1 MRREKKS
8 EEKKRILEKAME
20 SRAEEMEERARRKA
34 VEPTPEDVEEM
45 YGRFCKL
52 LQDQGFADEEG
63 NPTEKTHAL
72 SRAISM
78 EQERIARE
86 EKAKK
91 KKAIR
96 RNITKA
102 AAVVLVAGGCLFG
115 FCMTSE
121 ANKLWVMQQVESIRN
136 AGNNVKINN
145 SENRDYMNVSEEEA
159 KGEIVEK
166 LHVSIPEFYYIP
178 EGMSYYKYE
187 ISEETGIGKLIYK
200 YQDGYLFLYVSANE
214 LDISYSTWVDDE
226 KMSIA
231 ALDGSYEVDL
241 KNLSEKE
248 QQYAATW
255 KYKNAY
261 YDLEG
266 KISKEE
272 IIKIL
277 EKMQYNL

>member
-52 LQDQGFADEEG
+52 LQDQGLADKEG

-145 SENRDYMNVSEEEA
+145 SENRDYMNVSEE
-159 KGEIVEK
+159 
-166 LHVSIPEFYYIP
+166 
-178 EGMSYYKYE
+178 
-187 ISEETGIGKLIYK
+187 
-200 YQDGYLFLYVSANE
+200 
-214 LDISYSTWVDDE
+214 
-226 KMSIA
+226 
-231 ALDGSYEVDL
+231 
-241 KNLSEKE
+241 
-248 QQYAATW
+248 
-255 KYKNAY
+255 
-261 YDLEG
+261 
-266 KISKEE
+266 
-272 IIKIL
+272 
-277 EKMQYNL
+277 